1 MRTLIQEGYLGG
13 TAGSHESV
21 YCYNLGDARYAR
33 ALLGDRDH
41 WVRGLPGGLMQNSLI
56 TASGRSWNT
65 CRAMNHASTPWFH
78 E

>member
-13 TAGSHESV
+13 PPVHMKSV

-41 WVRGLPGGLMQNSLI
+41 WVRG
-56 TASGRSWNT
+56 
-65 CRAMNHASTPWFH
+65 CRAD
-78 E
+78 